1 MTGLGCHMCGDMT
14 HWREL
19 CPWNQPAATLAEHQ
33 HRIRTYIDRWAER
46 KISTEMKREFVKG
59 EYEMWNSRPKGK
71 AA

>member
-19 CPWNQPAATLAEHQ
+19 CPWNHPAATLAEHQ
-33 HRIRTYIDRWAER
+33 HRIRVFIDRWIANA
-46 KISTEMKREFVKG
+46 ISTQMKREFVTR
-59 EYEMWNSRPKGK
+59 EYEMWNEKKRKK